1 MNKIYFSLIL
11 LLTISSGFAQTN
23 EELQQMADADQEE
36 RFNGTDWKIRN
47 KQLKFLH
54 INKSIDYQLIKGV

>member
-36 RFNGTDWKIRN
+36 RFNGTD
-47 KQLKFLH
+47 
-54 INKSIDYQLIKGV
+54 